1 VVKKAVQFGAG
12 NIGRGFLGQLFS
24 ESGYEVVFVEIN
36 PQLISLLNQRRSY
49 PLRIAAQPLREVI
62 VKNVRSVD
70 GRDIEK
76 VRDEVAGAEIVGVA
90 VGVNALKEIIP
101 ALAFGICRRADLG
114 REEPLNIII
123 AENLPDAGKVVK
135 EMILEASDS
144 KYHPYIKT
152 RMGFV
157 ETVIARMVPLMP
169 EELQKEDALLLL
181 VEEYSELP
189 VDKKGFVGTIPAIK
203 NMYPEDNFA
212 AFVDRKFYI
221 HNASHAVTA
230 YLGYLREYEYIWQ
243 AIGDSRIRA
252 VVRGAMEEARQA
264 LIVRHG
270 MDGQKLEEHIQ
281 DILRRYANVALRDT
295 VVRVARDPLRKLS
308 PQDRLIGAAR
318 MIENYDIVPDNL
330 SWGIAAA
337 LKYDNRDD
345 KEAQLLQAK
354 MREKRLEGVLQEVC
368 SVTPEER
375 LAGMIKDKFFRL
387 EDWFRKKSKG

>member
-1 VVKKAVQFGAG
+1 MVKKAVQFGAG

-62 VKNVRSVD
+62 VKDVRAVD

-90 VGVNALKEIIP
+90 VGVNALREVIP
-101 ALAFGICRRADLG
+101 ALTSGICRRADLG

-135 EMILEASDS
+135 GMVLEASDP

-152 RMGFV
+152 RVGFV
-157 ETVIARMVPLMP
+157 ETVIARMVPVMP
-169 EELQKEDALLLL
+169 EELRKEDALLLL
-181 VEEYSELP
+181 VEEYRELP
-189 VDKKGFVGTIPAIK
+189 VNKKGFVGTIPIIK
-203 NMYPEDNFA
+203 NMYPVDNFT
-212 AFVDRKFYI
+212 AFAERKFYL

-230 YLGYLREYEYIWQ
+230 YLGYLRGYEYIWQ
-243 AIGDSRIRA
+243 AIGDSEIWT
-252 VVRGAMEEARQA
+252 VVRGAMNEAKQA

-281 DILRRYANVALRDT
+281 DILRRYTNVALGDT
-295 VVRVARDPLRKLS
+295 IERVAKDPLRKLS

-318 MIENYDIVPDNL
+318 MVENYGIIPENL

-337 LKYDNRDD
+337 LKYDSPGD

-354 MREKRLEGVLQEVC
+354 LQEKGLERVLQEVC
-368 SVTPEER
+368 SVNPGEP
-375 LAGMIKDKFFRL
+375 LAEMIKDKFLRL
-387 EDWFRKKSKG
+387 EDWVREGA